1 LLPAALAFH
10 QLHSGRS
17 RSLVRYNDC
26 FHGIC
31 LLRDLLVRGK
41 LQAWKVFSISHAT
54 GYRLDAFRDD
64 LDVELLCDVGETAAR
79 VPRSHRAANPA
90 FL

>member
-1 LLPAALAFH
+1 
-10 QLHSGRS
+10 
-17 RSLVRYNDC
+17 
-26 FHGIC
+26 
-31 LLRDLLVRGK
+31 
-41 LQAWKVFSISHAT
+41 LQAWKVFSISRAT

-64 LDVELLCDVGETAAR
+64 LDVELLCDVGEAAAR